1 MFSGAQR
8 PCGPTWGKGMPS
20 LPKLSITA
28 KLYVIFALVAAGA
41 VGLAACAVV
50 NSHRHAALAAK
61 VGNAFLGALNVERV
75 DGLIYAVV
83 MESRGIYM
91 TPASEMPTVKKYAEG
106 LLRFNDRIGEVVDQ
120 WRRALA
126 PQDVD
131 SFEAFA
137 GRIRQFQEFRRELVR
152 RGLEIGPGAGRE
164 WGDNDANRNV
174 RKALNKDLELLADMY
189 DTRSKQIY
197 AELEQATQTTVWILS
212 ALAITAVTLAAI
224 GALIIWRDIAR
235 PLAKI
240 TRGTAAVAIP
250 FARRHDEIGALS
262 RSIHVFQQAMHHND
276 ELNRKR
282 IEDADFRNKR
292 QQQVAQEVARFAGE
306 IESTMSE
313 LAVIAER
320 MLGASANLA
329 SMADQASS
337 RTESAASAAA
347 EASSNVREIALA
359 TDKLSTSVLEIDRQ
373 VMQSNVIAEKA
384 VGEAERTTMEIQAL
398 DDAAG
403 RIGDVVRLITDIAEQ
418 TNLLAL
424 NATIEAARAGEAGR
438 GFAVV
443 ASEVKALAGQT
454 AKATEEISA
463 HVVGMQQATQ
473 RSVAAIKS
481 IQATIHEVGEVSGAI
496 AAAVSEQS
504 AATSGIAH
512 GAEIASKSPAQSAG
526 EVAQIREA
534 TTNTRSNAATVK
546 TVAGSLGAVATRI
559 RGQVNGLSDRLRS
572 A

>member
-1 MFSGAQR
+1 
-8 PCGPTWGKGMPS
+8 MPS

-41 VGLAACAVV
+41 MGLAACAVV

-106 LLRFNDRIGEVVDQ
+106 LLGFNARVGEVVDQ
-120 WRRALA
+120 WRHALA
-126 PQDVD
+126 PEDVD

-164 WGDNDANRNV
+164 WGDNDANRTV
-174 RKALNKDLELLADMY
+174 RKALNQDLELLANMY
-189 DTRSKQIY
+189 DARSKQIY

-212 ALAITAVTLAAI
+212 ALAVTAVTLAAV
-224 GALIIWRDIAR
+224 GALILWRDIAR

-240 TRGTAAVAIP
+240 TRVTEAVARGTAAIAVP
-250 FARRHDEIGALS
+250 FAKRHDEIGALS
-262 RSIHVFQQAMHHND
+262 RSIHVFQEAMHHND

-313 LAVIAER
+313 LAVIAEQ

-329 SMADQASS
+329 SMADQAST

-347 EASSNVREIALA
+347 DASSNVREIALA
-359 TDKLSTSVLEIDRQ
+359 TDKLSISVVEIDRQ
-373 VMQSNVIAEKA
+373 VMQSNRIAEQA
-384 VGEAERTTMEIQAL
+384 VGEAEKTTMEIKAL

-504 AATSGIAH
+504 AATREIAR
-512 GAEIASKSPAQSAG
+512 GAEIASKSTAQSAG

-534 TTNTRSNAATVK
+534 TTNTRSNAATVE

-559 RGQVNGLSDRLRS
+559 RGQVDGLSDRLRS